1 MPAEKIRTVTKS
13 RIRAAKTDQTSR
25 NTTATR
31 ITRTKTIIKSIV
43 KITTGTK
50 IMEALI
56 HSNERLDDL
65 CRKGYRLIQDPKLFC
80 FGIDAVLLSD
90 YAKVKR
96 GERAV
101 DLCTGN
107 GVIPILLEAKN
118 NGEHYSGLELQ
129 PQCAD
134 LARRSVK
141 YNHLEDKVTIEEGD
155 VCNAS
160 EIFGRESVEVVT
172 VNPPYMIG
180 QHGIKMQT
188 MP

>member
-13 RIRAAKTDQTSR
+13 RTRVARTDQTSR

-107 GVIPILLEAKN
+107 GVIPILLEAKIT
-118 NGEHYSGLELQ
+118 ESITAGLSFSL
-129 PQCAD
+129 
-134 LARRSVK
+134 SVQTWRK
-141 YNHLEDKVTIEEGD
+141 
-155 VCNAS
+155 
-160 EIFGRESVEVVT
+160 EV
-172 VNPPYMIG
+172 
-180 QHGIKMQT
+180 
-188 MP
+188 

>member
-1 MPAEKIRTVTKS
+1 
-13 RIRAAKTDQTSR
+13 
-25 NTTATR
+25 
-31 ITRTKTIIKSIV
+31 
-43 KITTGTK
+43 
-50 IMEALI
+50 MEALI

-118 NGEHYSGLELQ
+118 ITAGSSFSL
-129 PQCAD
+129 
-134 LARRSVK
+134 SVQT
-141 YNHLEDKVTIEEGD
+141 LREE
-155 VCNAS
+155 V
-160 EIFGRESVEVVT
+160 
-172 VNPPYMIG
+172 
-180 QHGIKMQT
+180 
-188 MP
+188 

>member
-1 MPAEKIRTVTKS
+1 MLQMPAEKIRTVTKAVQG
-13 RIRAAKTDQTSR
+13 RQNRPNKQKYNR
-25 NTTATR
+25 NKDYKN
-31 ITRTKTIIKSIV
+31 KTII

-50 IMEALI
+50 TMEALI

-107 GVIPILLEAKN
+107 GVIPIILRQRITESITA
-118 NGEHYSGLELQ
+118 GLSFSL
-129 PQCAD
+129 
-134 LARRSVK
+134 SVQ
-141 YNHLEDKVTIEEGD
+141 TWREE
-155 VCNAS
+155 V
-160 EIFGRESVEVVT
+160 
-172 VNPPYMIG
+172 
-180 QHGIKMQT
+180 
-188 MP
+188 

>member
-1 MPAEKIRTVTKS
+1 
-13 RIRAAKTDQTSR
+13 
-25 NTTATR
+25 
-31 ITRTKTIIKSIV
+31 
-43 KITTGTK
+43 
-50 IMEALI
+50 MEALI

-96 GERAV
+96 SERAV

-141 YNHLEDKVTIEEGD
+141 YNHLEDKVTIEEGVQCIGD
-155 VCNAS
+155 FRSRVSGGGDGKSTVYDRSARHQKCRRCNDYCTP
-160 EIFGRESVEVVT
+160 R
-172 VNPPYMIG
+172 G
-180 QHGIKMQT
+180 QVYTG
-188 MP
+188 

>member
-1 MPAEKIRTVTKS
+1 
-13 RIRAAKTDQTSR
+13 
-25 NTTATR
+25 
-31 ITRTKTIIKSIV
+31 
-43 KITTGTK
+43 
-50 IMEALI
+50 MEALI

-160 EIFGRESVEVVT
+160 ELFGRESVEVVT

-180 QHGIKMQT
+180 QHGIKNADDAMT
-188 MP
+188 IARHEVRCTLDDIVRESAKML

>member
-1 MPAEKIRTVTKS
+1 
-13 RIRAAKTDQTSR
+13 
-25 NTTATR
+25 
-31 ITRTKTIIKSIV
+31 
-43 KITTGTK
+43 
-50 IMEALI
+50 MEALI

-180 QHGIKMQT
+180 QHGIKNADDAMTIARHEVRCTLDDIVRESAKMLSDLNQT
-188 MP
+188 ALTRRSPAWGLSLIHI